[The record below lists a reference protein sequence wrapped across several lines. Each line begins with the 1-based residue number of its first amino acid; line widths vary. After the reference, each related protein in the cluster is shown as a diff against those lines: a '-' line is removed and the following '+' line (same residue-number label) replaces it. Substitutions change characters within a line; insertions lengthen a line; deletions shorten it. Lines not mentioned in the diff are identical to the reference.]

1 MVAGYAYF
9 KERPSFDSSLVSIG
23 FPDLVTALSAISSI
37 AVIAGAGFIVL
48 QLRQNAR
55 LIQASLKQQ
64 KADAA
69 FSMLEKITH
78 ESFAKRRHNMYEVVK
93 RYQAKNWEGFLNSP
107 DDFEVRNFAYLYE
120 LYGLLVKEGLIEF
133 RLMAETLKYIVV
145 FDWKAYEP
153 ACTYLVGKYGLKSN
167 PWGSFEWLAKETEK
181 YLAEKE
187 AAARGKQPT

>member
-1 MVAGYAYF
+1 V
-9 KERPSFDSSLVSIG
+9 VIG
-23 FPDLVTALSAISSI
+23 LPDVVNFLSAISSI

-55 LIQASLKQQ
+55 LIEASTQQQ

-78 ESFAKRRHNMYEVVK
+78 ESFARRRYNMYEVVK
-93 RYQAKNWEGFLNSP
+93 RYQAKNWEGFLDSS

-133 RLMAETLKYIVV
+133 RLVAETLKYLVV
-145 FDWKAYEP
+145 FDWKAFEP
-153 ACTYLVGKYGLKSN
+153 ACTYLVGKYGLKAN
-167 PWGSFEWLAKETEK
+167 PWGSFEWLAQQTQK

-187 AAARGKQPT
+187 AAVT